1 MFVTMKKFKAITAVI
16 MVVSVLAICSLSAY
30 GAMMTISCS
39 TSVIWNIPET
49 QAYAKTSTYAP
60 SATNYSADAW
70 IRTNTGDYRRAEASF
85 STGGSNSVST
95 DWAPVSYS
103 LPLPLIVDY
112 GGSWWVN

>member
-1 MFVTMKKFKAITAVI
+1 MKKFKAITAVI

-60 SATNYSADAW
+60 SASHYYADAW
-70 IRTNTGDYRRAEASF
+70 IESNTEDYRYAYAF
-85 STGGSNSVST
+85 FTTGGSNSVST
-95 DWAPVSYS
+95 DWVSVSYD
-103 LPLPLIVDY
+103 LPLPLITDK
-112 GGSWWVN
+112 GGHWWTN